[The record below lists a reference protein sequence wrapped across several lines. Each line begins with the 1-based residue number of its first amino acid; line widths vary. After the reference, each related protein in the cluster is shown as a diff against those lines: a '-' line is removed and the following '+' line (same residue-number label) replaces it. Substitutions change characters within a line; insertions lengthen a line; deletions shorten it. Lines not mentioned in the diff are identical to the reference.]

1 VREYWIVNPYIPTV
15 HLFRLDEK
23 RRYARVEEADGK
35 LVSEVI
41 PGFYLRPEWL
51 FQDPASRVMDCL
63 REMGINP

>member
-1 VREYWIVNPYIPTV
+1 MREYWIVNPYIPTV